1 MGKLSPTE
9 VTCHR
14 QPLLLLLWDI
24 GISSCTM
31 GLQLMLFQLL
41 LRILGLVALL
51 TLHLL
56 ALGYPAALHMH
67 LQTAVEVEA
76 FVTGLTHEA
85 LLGSVGGGR
94 RVFLLSLWQGTSLSW
109 TALFPRLAAFLR
121 WLGYLLVC
129 SAVGFAVTLSAH
141 LPPLPPS
148 TFLGKEACR

>member
-56 ALGYPAALHMH
+56 ALGHPAALHVH

-94 RVFLLSLWQGTSLSW
+94 RVFLLSLWQGTSLSR
-109 TALFPRLAAFLR
+109 TALFPRWAAFLR
-121 WLGYLLVC
+121 WLGHLLVC
-129 SAVGFAVTLSAH
+129 SAVGFAVTLTAH
-141 LPPLPPS
+141 PPPLLPS
-148 TFLGKEACR
+148 TFLSKEACR